1 MAKNKVITA
10 SIPEDMDKFINDL
23 RGEMSKKAN
32 INISKSQVVTLML
45 SIAIDVMANNSQAP
59 EKEEKEHGC

>member
-10 SIPEDMDKFINDL
+10 SIPEHMDKFINEL
-23 RGEMSKKAN
+23 RNEMSKKAN

-45 SIAIDVMANNSQAP
+45 SIAIDMMAHNSQAP
-59 EKEEKEHGC
+59 EKEENA